1 MTASMEGSTRFRT
14 AALAVTASLFL
25 GAWPVQAQRAAP
37 NLSGNYRCEPQP
49 HPCKSG
55 QTFALAQSSNSVDVK
70 NERGEQGHAK
80 LTSPT
85 TISAG
90 APFNMLGVIRDGAI
104 DWSNG
109 TRWRKQ

>member
-1 MTASMEGSTRFRT
+1 MRLKSAKFAL
-14 AALAVTASLFL
+14 AALFCLATWHAH
-25 GAWPVQAQRAAP
+25 AQTAAP
-37 NLSGNYRCEPQP
+37 NLNGNYRCEPQP
-49 HPCKSG
+49 DLCRSG
-55 QTFALAQSSNSVDVK
+55 QTFALAQSGNSVDVK